1 MRILISSHKFYP
13 HIGGIEKT
21 SLILAEEF
29 IKQGHGVKLVT
40 QSAYAGTKSFPFE
53 VIRNPNPLKL
63 LKLVRWCDVYFHN
76 NPSLRTG
83 WPLLITHKPWII
95 TFQTWLTRIDGK
107 LGWQDYLK
115 CFVIKF
121 ATCLSVSKAIEDHLS
136 TPSII
141 IGNPYND
148 DIFYEIQGASRDKEL
163 VFLGRLVSDK
173 GVDILLKALGN
184 IKQQGYKPK
193 LTIIGDGPERGFLPK
208 LAEDFGIVE
217 QVNFVGVKTGE
228 ELNRLLSIHKIM
240 VIPSRWEE
248 PFGIIA
254 LEGIASGCVIVGSE
268 GGGLKEAIGP
278 CGITFPNDDEGAL
291 DRILMKLLSNP
302 DKLAFYRKGAQE
314 HLLRYRKERIARA
327 YLKVF
332 EKALK

>member
-1 MRILISSHKFYP
+1 
-13 HIGGIEKT
+13 
-21 SLILAEEF
+21 
-29 IKQGHGVKLVT
+29 
-40 QSAYAGTKSFPFE
+40 
-53 VIRNPNPLKL
+53 
-63 LKLVRWCDVYFHN
+63 
-76 NPSLRTG
+76 
-83 WPLLITHKPWII
+83 
-95 TFQTWLTRIDGK
+95 
-107 LGWQDYLK
+107 
-115 CFVIKF
+115 
-121 ATCLSVSKAIEDHLS
+121 
-136 TPSII
+136 
-141 IGNPYND
+141 
-148 DIFYEIQGASRDKEL
+148 
-163 VFLGRLVSDK
+163 
-173 GVDILLKALGN
+173 
-184 IKQQGYKPK
+184 
-193 LTIIGDGPERGFLPK
+193 
-208 LAEDFGIVE
+208 
-217 QVNFVGVKTGE
+217 
-228 ELNRLLSIHKIM
+228 M